1 MIRIE
6 SFSKT
11 KSKGQYNGGGSSGGG
26 FTTTVK
32 TELEPHLLWG
42 QAFDGTNDVDGDM
55 TTNGSVYAK
64 TVSGDTG
71 SFNNLSATTAN
82 AETLSATTATTTT
95 LSATTANAE
104 TLSATTTTTTTLSA
118 TTANVSKITSDSI
131 SNSGIIESNGIKGDK
146 AVINDMSVK
155 NLKVTG
161 SAHFFELIIDKVKS
175 AGGSMLITPAD
186 GFDIDI
192 VQDSPNEVKLL
203 WQCQDANGNQR
214 DNMWKVNDQ
223 ALCLSF
229 NKAKVGTT
237 HNVANKYYWALVTSV
252 NKTNEPT
259 VIDGVK
265 YNYITLSKT
274 TVDGALNPEIGDSI
288 VMCGYRGTDEA
299 RQSAIYISAY
309 TSLDNGL
316 KAPLF
321 AQYQGINDF
330 NLQSHRK
337 SYFDANSAKFIGQFE
352 ATDGQNIIDIINN
365 KIAEA
370 EASIKLDTKNIVLS
384 VSEKTKERR
393 NLLKG
398 TTFHRQL
405 DNFSISS
412 TARIEMNSGY
422 NGSNCIKVIDDTD
435 GISHYVG
442 VYWDGSQGG
451 RSVKIEKGKKYTISC
466 YYKTNDSNAKFSLE
480 AIYTDKETN
489 AKRLGR
495 PKYLSPSYFN
505 PKYSQWELFTT
516 VIDTTDAESDY
527 IAFNFWEYCNK
538 ESGRIEAYI
547 SRPMVEEG
555 DTYYGWTLS
564 YEDNDYVGANLI
576 DNSRTFQ
583 VGGNTLEAK
592 GQKALVGDAYELT
605 YRGSDDYNTFYR
617 INATN
622 FKLDTDYTLSF
633 EARGDAKYIG
643 VHAYYPMTKTPYML
657 LNEAMGKPM
666 GVQYGDGTNEAYT
679 TLVTDSDIEREKKI
693 WVHFK
698 FMKRLPSYIYF
709 QFPKNSDQSGVTS
722 WNVTITKP
730 KLEEGANFTQWT
742 EKKTDIDNTI
752 TTITNNLST
761 LTQKADSIES
771 KVTSN
776 TTNINNITGQLSS
789 QSTSISKLEQK
800 ADSITST
807 ISSMTKSNGT
817 NLFSFT
823 NTNFQDGYCRSAIQM
838 NGFFTYKL
846 NQRFYRLQNLGT
858 NGEGGDFVVS
868 FDARVLKNTTVNV
881 NFCDIGAEENNGDI
895 ALTTAFQHYVLH
907 FKNIHTDYLDKAL
920 YNGFIDFEP
929 ITKDET
935 NQLYVANFMLERGT
949 IPSEKFSISE
959 ADRNN
964 YGKESFT
971 AWEKAPTVQIV
982 NETINGKTVQAYKVE
997 GVQSGESYID
1007 ILRGNNLQNK
1017 MKIQPQKVYTLSF
1030 WAKASESGHGIY
1042 CYLWPD
1048 ISDTGLNGVIYKGV
1062 NGAGTQEQKTSS
1074 VDGSTLCGID
1084 STWRKFYIHWHPHK
1098 VGDTINCN
1106 VGRLYANMAVWLS
1119 DVKLEE
1125 GYICD
1130 ENLTSQETYS
1140 SIKQTAESIMMNV
1153 NNTYVK
1159 IGDGNITLNGE
1170 TKVNGSLIL
1179 NDEDQGFLLLGD
1191 SGTTEIS
1198 PKSIGTYNEFKSKT
1212 TNTIKTHFNSTIF
1225 GSPTVDGALYGFSWN
1240 VSQKL
1245 GTFKKGSYIKLL
1257 DYTNV
1262 AFANDGPLQH
1272 SIGTPS
1278 ATFYIHENGRL
1289 TKTITVGDKTSVDI
1303 GNYTVVGDNVE
1314 VMVTGRFTKNV
1325 SASIWGTSQD
1335 ILSPRDTNIT
1345 IQPIKPMPSI
1355 SVTVDWKNEVPTASA
1370 FMLIGYDGFA
1380 VNFGNNKT
1388 VYCGADGF
1396 IASYG
1401 VNEFRI
1407 TSDGIWR
1414 NNHPNVKVV
1423 KGTDNSNSPA
1433 TYTVQEPVDTVLC
1446 TGNYCKI
1453 IFPPNPYEGQTFRI
1467 LDKALEET
1475 YINSNGKK
1483 VVNHKTSGD
1492 GKVLNPD
1499 YLGGQV
1505 FWTYVYIDGRWYES
1519 AES

>member
-64 TVSGDTG
+64 KTVSGDTG

-95 LSATTANAE
+95 LSASTATTETLSATTANAE
-104 TLSATTTTTTTLSA
+104 TLSAVTTTTTTLSA

-203 WQCQDANGNQR
+203 WQCQDGNGKQR

-223 ALCLSF
+223 ALCMSF
-229 NKAKVGTT
+229 NQATVGTT

-288 VMCGYRGTDEA
+288 VMCGYRGTDDAA

-337 SYFDANSAKFIGQFE
+337 SYYDAVSAKFIGEFE
-352 ATDGQNIIDIINN
+352 ASDGQNIIDIINN

-393 NLLKG
+393 NLLVGSDFK
-398 TTFHRQL
+398 RKIN
-405 DNFSISS
+405 NFTIS
-412 TARIEMNSGY
+412 TEARIEMNSGY
-422 NGSNCIKVIDDTD
+422 NGTNCIKVIDATD
-435 GISHYVG
+435 GTSHYIG

-466 YYKTNDSNAKFSLE
+466 YYKTNDTNAKFALE
-480 AIYTDKETN
+480 ANYTDKETN

-527 IAFNFWEYCNK
+527 IAFNFWEACTVAA
-538 ESGRIEAYI
+538 GQIEAWI
-547 SRPMVEEG
+547 CRPMVEEG
-555 DTYYGWTLS
+555 DTYYGWTVS
-564 YEDNDYVGANLI
+564 DEDNEYIGANLI
-576 DNSRTFQ
+576 DNSRTFE
-583 VGGNTLEAK
+583 VGGNTVEAK
-592 GQKALVGDAYELT
+592 GTKTLKGDVYELT
-605 YRGSDDYNTFYR
+605 YKGSDDYNTFYR
-617 INATN
+617 IDATN

-633 EARGDAKYIG
+633 EIRGDAKYIG

-657 LNEAMGKPM
+657 LDEAMGKPM

-698 FMKRLPSYIYF
+698 FMKRLPSFIYF

-730 KLEEGANFTQWT
+730 KLEEGANVTQWT

-807 ISSMTKSNGT
+807 VSS
-817 NLFSFT
+817 
-823 NTNFQDGYCRSAIQM
+823 
-838 NGFFTYKL
+838 
-846 NQRFYRLQNLGT
+846 
-858 NGEGGDFVVS
+858 V
-868 FDARVLKNTTVNV
+868 
-881 NFCDIGAEENNGDI
+881 
-895 ALTTAFQHYVLH
+895 
-907 FKNIHTDYLDKAL
+907 
-920 YNGFIDFEP
+920 
-929 ITKDET
+929 KDEIIGE
-935 NQLYVANFMLERGT
+935 NCML
-949 IPSEKFSISE
+949 
-959 ADRNN
+959 
-964 YGKESFT
+964 
-971 AWEKAPTVQIV
+971 
-982 NETINGKTVQAYKVE
+982 
-997 GVQSGESYID
+997 
-1007 ILRGNNLQNK
+1007 
-1017 MKIQPQKVYTLSF
+1017 
-1030 WAKASESGHGIY
+1030 
-1042 CYLWPD
+1042 
-1048 ISDTGLNGVIYKGV
+1048 GLNGQGWSTNTIYED
-1062 NGAGTQEQKTSS
+1062 AGTSFHCESTDWFQSHPIADFSGDYTFSFGVWGDGIQIKILEFTQTYYDDGIYNQYVDFGTYTPCKILTTSS
-1074 VDGSTLCGID
+1074 SVSNANLTNYATSGTL
-1084 STWRKFYIHWHPHK
+1084 STWTYTNTETITLTVGDKVAVRVTNSTNNRYNSIYGTVSAINTSSKSVTVKAIKLLDQPNTICTLSCPTDKKDGTDINSLHYDEKLGRWWIRFKESSGAAKTFVILFRNPSTSIIGYISRLMIEDSVEYPHK
-1098 VGDTINCN
+1098 YNSTGQ
-1106 VGRLYANMAVWLS
+1106 A
-1119 DVKLEE
+1119 
-1125 GYICD
+1125 
-1130 ENLTSQETYS
+1130 SQS
-1140 SIKQTAESIMMNV
+1140 MIKQTAESIMMNV

-1159 IGDGNITLNGE
+1159 IGDGNITLNGD
-1170 TKVNGSLIL
+1170 TKVNGSLTL

-1212 TNTIKTHFNSTIF
+1212 TNTIKTHFNSTIY

-1240 VSQKL
+1240 VQQKL

-1262 AFANDGPLQH
+1262 AFANVGTLQY

-1278 ATFYIHENGRL
+1278 ATFYIHENGTL

-1303 GNYTVVGDNVE
+1303 GNYTVEGDNVE

-1345 IQPIKPMPSI
+1345 IQPIRPMQSI

-1401 VNEFRI
+1401 VNEFKI

-1483 VVNHKTSGD
+1483 VVNHQTGGD
-1492 GKVLNPD
+1492 GKVLSLD

>member
-42 QAFDGTNDVDGDM
+42 QAFDGTSDVDGDM
-55 TTNGSVYAK
+55 TTNGSVYAKK

-104 TLSATTTTTTTLSA
+104 TLSATT
-118 TTANVSKITSDSI
+118 ANASKITSDSI
-131 SNSGIIESNGIKGDK
+131 SNSGIIESNGIKGNK

-186 GFDIDI
+186 GFDVDI

-203 WQCQDANGNQR
+203 WQCQDEDGNQR

-229 NKAKVGTT
+229 NQAKVGTT

-259 VIDGVK
+259 VINGVK

-274 TVDGALNPEIGDSI
+274 TVDGTLNPEFGDSI
-288 VMCGYRGTDEA
+288 VMCGYRGTDDKE

-337 SYFDANSAKFIGQFE
+337 SYYDAVSAKFIGEFE

-398 TTFHRQL
+398 TTFHRQI
-405 DNFSISS
+405 DNFFISS
-412 TARIEMNSGY
+412 AARIEMNSGY
-422 NGSNCIKVIDDTD
+422 DRSNSIKMIDNTD
-435 GISHYVG
+435 GTSHYIG
-442 VYWDGSQGG
+442 VYWDGSQGA
-451 RSVKIEKGKKYTISC
+451 RSIKIEKGKKYTISC
-466 YYKTNDSNAKFSLE
+466 YYKANDTNANFALE

-495 PKYLSPSYFN
+495 PKYLSKNLFN

-547 SRPMVEEG
+547 CRPMVEEG
-555 DTYYGWTLS
+555 DTYYGWTVS
-564 YEDNDYVGANLI
+564 DDDNDYIGANLI
-576 DNSRTFQ
+576 DNSRTFE

-592 GQKALVGDAYELT
+592 GTKTLKGDVYELT
-605 YRGSDDYNTFYR
+605 YVGSADYNTFYR
-617 INATN
+617 IDATN

-643 VHAYYPMTKTPYML
+643 VHAYYPTTKTPYTL
-657 LNEAMGKPM
+657 LNEPMGKPM
-666 GVQYGDGTNEAYT
+666 GVQYGDGTKEAYT
-679 TLVTDSDIEREKKI
+679 TLLTDSDIERDKKL

-698 FMKRLPSYIYF
+698 FLKRLPSLIYF
-709 QFPKNSDQSGVTS
+709 QFPKNTDQSGITS

-730 KLEEGANFTQWT
+730 KIEEGANFTQWT

-776 TTNINNITGQLSS
+776 TTTINNINGQVTTNKTDIANL
-789 QSTSISKLEQK
+789 TIK
-800 ADSITST
+800 ADGIEST
-807 ISSMTKSNGT
+807 VSNMTKSNGT

-846 NQRFYRLQNLGT
+846 NQRFYRLQNFGT

-868 FDARVLKNTTVNV
+868 FDARTLKNTTVNV
-881 NFCDIGAEENNGDI
+881 NFCDVGAEENNGDI
-895 ALTTAFQHYVLH
+895 ALTTTFQHYVLH
-907 FKNIHTDYLDKAL
+907 FKNIQSDYLDRAL

-929 ITKDET
+929 KTLDET
-935 NQLYVANFMLERGT
+935 NQLYVANFMLERGNV
-949 IPSEKFSISE
+949 PSETFCLSD
-959 ADRNN
+959 ADKNN
-964 YGKESFT
+964 FGNKESFSN
-971 AWEKAPTVQIV
+971 WETYPTVQTV
-982 NETINGKTVQAYKVE
+982 NETINGKNTKVYKIEVMP
-997 GVQSGESYID
+997 SGSQYVD
-1007 ILRGNNLQNK
+1007 ILKTRNLQK
-1017 MKIQPQKVYTLSF
+1017 SMKIEPNKVYTLSF
-1030 WAKASESGHGIY
+1030 YAKASESGHGIVTFLY
-1042 CYLWPD
+1042 PNINDMGVQD
-1048 ISDTGLNGVIYKGV
+1048 IQYRNV
-1062 NGAGTQEQKTSS
+1062 NGAGTQTAYSS
-1074 VDGSTLCGID
+1074 KSDGYTLCELD
-1084 STWRKFYIHWHPHK
+1084 TTWRKFYVHWHPHTI
-1098 VGDTINCN
+1098 GDTYNC
-1106 VGRLYANMAVWLS
+1106 VCGRLSYNMTVYIAEA
-1119 DVKLEE
+1119 KLEE
-1125 GYICD
+1125 GYICE
-1130 ENLTSQETYS
+1130 ENISNQETYS
-1140 SIKQTAESIMMNV
+1140 SIKQTADSIMMSV
-1153 NNTYVK
+1153 NDTYVK
-1159 IGDGNITLNGE
+1159 IGDGNITLNGD
-1170 TKVNGSLIL
+1170 TKVNGSLTL
-1179 NDEDQGFLLLGD
+1179 NDENQGFLLLGD
-1191 SGTTEIS
+1191 GGTTEIS
-1198 PKSIGTYNEFKSKT
+1198 PKSIGTYDEFKSKT
-1212 TNTIKTHFNSTIF
+1212 TNVIKTHYNSTIY
-1225 GSPTVDGALYGFSWN
+1225 GVQSVDGNLYDFNWN
-1240 VSQKL
+1240 VTQKL
-1245 GTFKKGSYIKLL
+1245 GTFKKGSYIKLI

-1262 AFANDGPLQH
+1262 AFANVGMEQIG
-1272 SIGTPS
+1272 IGTPS
-1278 ATFYIHENGRL
+1278 ATFYIHENGTL

-1325 SASIWGTSQD
+1325 SQSIWGTNQD
-1335 ILSPRDTNIT
+1335 ILQRDS
-1345 IQPIKPMPSI
+1345 IQPIRPMPSI
-1355 SVTVDWKNEVPTASA
+1355 TVTVNWKNEVPTSSG

-1401 VNEFRI
+1401 TNEFRI

-1423 KGTDNSNSPA
+1423 KGTNDSNSPA

-1453 IFPPNPYEGQTFRI
+1453 IFPRNPYEGQTFRI
-1467 LDKALEET
+1467 LDKALAET

-1483 VVNHKTSGD
+1483 LVGHKTVGD
-1492 GKVLNPD
+1492 GRVLNSD